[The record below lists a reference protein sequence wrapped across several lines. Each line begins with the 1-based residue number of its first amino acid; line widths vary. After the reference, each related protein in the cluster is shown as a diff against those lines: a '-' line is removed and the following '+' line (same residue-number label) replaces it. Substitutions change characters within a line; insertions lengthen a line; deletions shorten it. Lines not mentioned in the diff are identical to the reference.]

1 LTLVIDASMAL
12 AWVFER
18 EQASDAAR
26 ARRLLAGCGD
36 QAWWV
41 PGLWHLEVVNAL
53 LVAERRHVI
62 ESNASDLF
70 LARLSGL
77 PINTDGDVGPEQ
89 QPRLIALARAYG
101 LSSYDATYLDLAHRL
116 GATLA
121 SFDRKLN
128 QAAAELGVPLFD

>member
-1 LTLVIDASMAL
+1 MTLVIDASMAL

-18 EQASDAAR
+18 EQAADAAR
-26 ARRLLAGCGD
+26 ANRLLAACGD

-41 PGLWHLEVVNAL
+41 PWLWHLEVVNAL

-62 ESNASDLF
+62 KASASDLF

-77 PINTDGDVGPEQ
+77 PIGMDGDLGPEQ
-89 QPRLIALARAYG
+89 QPRLIALARAHG
-101 LSSYDATYLDLAHRL
+101 LSSYDATYLDLAQRL

-128 QAAAELGVPLFD
+128 QAAADLGVPLFD

>member
-1 LTLVIDASMAL
+1 MAL

-18 EQASDAAR
+18 EQAADAAR
-26 ARRLLAGCGD
+26 ANRLLAACGD

-41 PGLWHLEVVNAL
+41 PGLWCLEVVNAL
-53 LVAERRHVI
+53 LVAERRCVI
-62 ESNASDLF
+62 ESSASDLF

-77 PINTDGDVGPEQ
+77 PICMDGDLGPEQ
-89 QPRLIALARAYG
+89 QPRLIALARTHG
-101 LSSYDATYLDLAHRL
+101 LSSYDATYLDLAQRL

-128 QAAAELGVPLFD
+128 QAAAGLGVPLFD

>member
-18 EQASDAAR
+18 EQAADATR
-26 ARRLLAGCGD
+26 ANRLLAACGD

-62 ESNASDLF
+62 EASASDLF

-77 PINTDGDVGPEQ
+77 PICMDGDLGPEQ
-89 QPRLIALARAYG
+89 QPRLIALGRTHG
-101 LSSYDATYLDLAHRL
+101 LSSYDATYLDLAQRL

-128 QAAAELGVPLFD
+128 QAAAGLGVLLFD

>member
-1 LTLVIDASMAL
+1 MTLVIDASMAL

-26 ARRLLAGCGD
+26 ASRLLAACGEHT
-36 QAWWV
+36 WWV

-53 LVAERRHVI
+53 LVAERRKLI
-62 ESNASDLF
+62 TSNVSDLF

-77 PINTDGDVGPEQ
+77 PINSDGDMGPEQ
-89 QPRLIALARAYG
+89 QPRLIALARVHG
-101 LSSYDATYLDLAHRL
+101 LSSYDATYLELAQRL
-116 GATLA
+116 DATLA

-128 QAAAELGVPLFD
+128 RAATDLGVPLLA